1 MNLSK
6 TTWRHDHVDG
16 FSRNL
21 EWCAVI
27 GGDFNLC
34 GGIPGAVVIA
44 LMRQVKG
51 PIELAHEPTV
61 SAVKHTAWHDQ
72 RYAHD

>member
-1 MNLSK
+1 MWMDLVGTWSGALSLA
-6 TTWRHDHVDG
+6 VI
-16 FSRNL
+16 L
-21 EWCAVI
+21 ICAV
-27 GGDFNLC
+27 
-34 GGIPGAVVIA
+34 GIPGAVVIA